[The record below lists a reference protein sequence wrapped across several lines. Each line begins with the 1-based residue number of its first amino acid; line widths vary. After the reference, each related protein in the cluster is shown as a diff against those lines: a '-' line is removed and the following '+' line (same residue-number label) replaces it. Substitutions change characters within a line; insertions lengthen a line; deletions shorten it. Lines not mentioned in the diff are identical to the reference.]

1 MPWRFIQMIS
11 DPRPWKDPNLRIGL
25 VVGVIAC
32 FILVISQGLI
42 YGFFPALSILIIY
55 LIVVPWAMRSGY
67 VWGWDACVKE
77 YLQKHSEFME
87 SLDQNYWID
96 RRTWQRAVVIE
107 GETDDTQRDPSQL
120 DPRQLP

>member
-25 VVGVIAC
+25 VVSVIAC

-87 SLDQNYWID
+87 SLDKNYWID
-96 RRTWQRAVVIE
+96 RRTWQRAVVVE
-107 GETDDTQRDPSQL
+107 GETDDTQRDPHS
-120 DPRQLP
+120 